1 VELLGFHPLALDVAG
16 GYLALGLEDLETY
29 AGSLKDHTDDAVEF
43 GSDLKENLPT
53 GHERSISATLLKSI
67 QKLQPQ
73 GLDFLRLASVLAVSP
88 IPVSLVA
95 DVFSAVEES
104 GKQRAR
110 EALSQVDAL
119 SLCESSGEAAR
130 TVHALVTRTMH
141 FHFGDDGRTAQ
152 LRSGAVQVLK
162 DRLKQIADIGEY
174 AQIEKDIPHAR
185 RLTEESISNVPEISL
200 ALWLAHR
207 DYQNGQYS
215 TARLLG
221 EKTLTASKQLLGPM
235 DRGTLAA
242 AANLAQTLFAQGD
255 LRAAREIQDW
265 VLPAR
270 SVLLGVKNHDT
281 LVSKEDLALTM
292 AAQGD
297 LKDACQLQ
305 EEAVQARWRPPGQE
319 DLEYVKAMN
328 NLAQTLYKLHDLD
341 HAQAYQVRV
350 LETTRRISGDDSPE
364 TFSPMLNLAM
374 TLKARPDGLAEAKK
388 LELSVVARIPGVL
401 GEEHPSTLN
410 AKNNLATTY
419 ILEGD
424 FEGARKLLEPVVAAE
439 QKVLGER
446 HPWTLWAM
454 QNLATCLFRLG
465 QHTKA
470 IELQKAVVAGRSQVL
485 GNDHPDT
492 VGACNSLAAMTVS
505 TASG

>member
-1 VELLGFHPLALDVAG
+1 M
-16 GYLALGLEDLETY
+16 
-29 AGSLKDHTDDAVEF
+29 SLKDRTDDAVEF
-43 GSDLKENLPT
+43 GNALKESLPT

-67 QKLQPQ
+67 RQLQPQ
-73 GLDFLRLASVLAVSP
+73 GLDFLRLASVFAVSP
-88 IPVSLVA
+88 IPVGLVA
-95 DVFSAVEES
+95 EIFSTVEES
-104 GKQRAR
+104 GKQRAL
-110 EALSQVDAL
+110 EALSQVDAF
-119 SLCESSGEAAR
+119 SLCERSGDAAR

-141 FHFGDDGRTAQ
+141 FQFRGDGRTAQ
-152 LRSGAVQVLK
+152 LRSAAVQVLK
-162 DRLKQIADIGEY
+162 DRLKRIADIGEY

-185 RLTEESISNVPEISL
+185 RLIEDSISNVPEISL

-207 DYQNGQYS
+207 DYQSGQYS

-221 EKTLTASKQLLGPM
+221 ERTLTACQQLLGPM

-255 LRAAREIQDW
+255 LKGARKIQEW

-270 SVLLGVKNHDT
+270 RNLLGLKHHET

-297 LKDACQLQ
+297 LQDACKLQ
-305 EEAVQARWRPPGQE
+305 QEVVQTRWRPPGKE
-319 DLEYVKAMN
+319 DLDYVKAMN
-328 NLAQTLYKLHDLD
+328 NLAQTLYKLRDPD
-341 HAQAYQVRV
+341 HAQEYQVRV
-350 LETTRRISGDDSPE
+350 LETTRRISGDDSPDIF
-364 TFSPMLNLAM
+364 TAMLNLAM
-374 TLKARPDGLAEAKK
+374 TLKARPDGLADAKK
-388 LELSVVARIPGVL
+388 LEQSVLARIPGVL
-401 GEEHPSTLN
+401 GEEHPDTLN

-424 FEGARKLLEPVVAAE
+424 YEGARKILEPVLAAE
-439 QKVLGER
+439 QRVLGDH

-492 VGACNSLAAMTVS
+492 VGARKSLAVMT
-505 TASG
+505 AGMAGA